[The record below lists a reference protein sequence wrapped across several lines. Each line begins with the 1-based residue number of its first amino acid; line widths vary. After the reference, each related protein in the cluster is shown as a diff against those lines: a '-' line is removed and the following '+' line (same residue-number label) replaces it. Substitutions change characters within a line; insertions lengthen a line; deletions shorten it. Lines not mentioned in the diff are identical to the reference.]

1 MQRIQ
6 VQKARRTTGSCLTSL
21 LTQPRPMDCRD
32 PDVVRAK
39 QLQRERKRSYPAAV
53 PAV

>member
-6 VQKARRTTGSCLTSL
+6 VLKPRRSAGSRPASL
-21 LTQPRPMDCRD
+21 VTQPGPTDCRD
-32 PDVVRAK
+32 LEVVRAK
-39 QLQRERKRSYPAAV
+39 QLQRERKLSYPAAV